1 MSKNIIPK
9 IAAVH
14 DISGVGRCALSVIL
28 PVLSAMDMQACPVPT
43 AVLSSHTGG
52 YDGYTF
58 VDLTDTM
65 EQYFKHWQEEGVE
78 IDCLYSGFLGSAK
91 QIDILSSVI
100 DKFSLKDKLVVVDP
114 VFADDGEIYKTFDYS
129 IISKMHQL
137 IKKAH
142 IITPNITEA
151 ELLINGEVLEDYTS
165 AQIKERLKKLCGLG
179 PNICVITSVPMG
191 NSICSV
197 AYDNSDKRFWRVK
210 CDYVPAKYPGTGDIF
225 TSVMCG
231 ALLQGDSLPVSME
244 RAVSFVGSS
253 IRATFGYKTEI
264 REGVAFEKVLHT
276 LSRLPADL
284 KYELL

>member
-1 MSKNIIPK
+1 MNRNIIPK

-14 DISGVGRCALSVIL
+14 DISGIGRCALSVIL

-65 EQYFKHWQEEGVE
+65 EEYFKHWKRERVE
-78 IDCLYSGFLGSAK
+78 IDCLYSGFLGSSK
-91 QIDILSSVI
+91 QIDILLNVI
-100 DKFSLKDKLVVVDP
+100 DDFKMQDKLVVVDP
-114 VFADDGEIYKTFDYS
+114 VFADDGELYKTFDKT
-129 IISKMHQL
+129 IISEMKRL

-151 ELLINGEVLEDYTS
+151 EFLLGGNVLNDYS
-165 AQIKERLKKLCGLG
+165 ADEIKKRLKTLCGIG
-179 PNICVITSVPMG
+179 PDICVITSVPMG
-191 NSICSV
+191 ETVCSV
-197 AYDNSDKRFWRVK
+197 AYDNADGRYWRVK

-231 ALLQGDSLPVSME
+231 AILQGDSLPVSME
-244 RAVSFVGSS
+244 RAVSFVGAA

-264 REGVAFEKVLHT
+264 REGVAFEKVLHM
-276 LSRLPADL
+276 LSKLPPDL

>member
-1 MSKNIIPK
+1 MSRNIIPK

-14 DISGVGRCALSVIL
+14 DISGIGRCALSVIL

-65 EQYFKHWQEEGVE
+65 EDYFKHWKRENVE
-78 IDCLYSGFLGSAK
+78 IDCLYSGFLGSAR
-91 QIDILSSVI
+91 QIDILSDVI
-100 DKFSLKDKLVVVDP
+100 DDFKMQDKLIVVDP
-114 VFADDGEIYKTFDYS
+114 VFADDGELYKTFDTT
-129 IISKMHQL
+129 IISEMKRL

-151 ELLINGEVLEDYTS
+151 EFLLGGNVLKDYS
-165 AQIKERLKKLCGLG
+165 ADEIKKRLKMLCGIG

-191 NSICSV
+191 NNVCSV
-197 AYDNSDKRFWRVK
+197 AYDNTDGRYWRVK

-231 ALLQGDSLPVSME
+231 AILQGDSLPVSME
-244 RAVSFVGSS
+244 RAVSFVGAA

-264 REGVAFEKVLHT
+264 REGVAFEKVLHM
-276 LSRLPADL
+276 LSKLPPDL